1 MLAARCA
8 RLLAARRALSTEV
21 VAPKFDF
28 SELASFV
35 SSDEAKREVAALK
48 KTVEDIGNT
57 LEAQA
62 KARCRGRVVLARR
75 RPRTADAPPPPPAHA
90 AHRLRPLPQ
99 DADRRAGPGGHL
111 RKGVQRRAAQI
122 PFLIYLQFSH
132 PPAFQG

>member
-62 KARCRGRVVLARR
+62 KARALREGCARA
-75 RPRTADAPPPPPAHA
+75 RPRSADAPPPPPAHA